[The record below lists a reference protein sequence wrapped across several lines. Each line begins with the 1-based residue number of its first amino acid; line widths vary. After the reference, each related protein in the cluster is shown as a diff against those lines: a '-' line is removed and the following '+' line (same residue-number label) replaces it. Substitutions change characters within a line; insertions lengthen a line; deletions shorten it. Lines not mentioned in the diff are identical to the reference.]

1 MVKIKLFLFFSP
13 ASPISVNDINIRKS
27 GPEFLKKT
35 LSKEKKS
42 ASPFIFLYSF
52 VSLATKSCSQVL

>member
-27 GPEFLKKT
+27 GPEFLKKNFI
-35 LSKEKKS
+35 EKKNQHLLLS
-42 ASPFIFLYSF
+42 FFIPL
-52 VSLATKSCSQVL
+52 